1 MRPARE
7 QSESLQPAARPG
19 SLSPHRS
26 HIRVGVTARSAA
38 ANLKGAT
45 MPLAKMGVR
54 GMHSIKLVAMAG
66 LASLCASQAF
76 AEDTMG
82 TMTMMKG
89 GQVTAI
95 MPDGHMGT
103 MMPDAKTSAEMMKTA
118 KPIKHCMMMMTDAK
132 GKTYMIDTST
142 KKAQAECEKMAM

>member
-1 MRPARE
+1 
-7 QSESLQPAARPG
+7 
-19 SLSPHRS
+19 
-26 HIRVGVTARSAA
+26 
-38 ANLKGAT
+38 
-45 MPLAKMGVR
+45 
-54 GMHSIKLVAMAG
+54 MHSIKLVVIAG
-66 LASLCASQAF
+66 AVSLCAAQAF
-76 AEDTMG
+76 AEDAMG

-103 MMPDAKTSAEMMKTA
+103 MMPDAKMSAEMMKMA

>member
-1 MRPARE
+1 MNSKNIAVVIG
-7 QSESLQPAARPG
+7 L
-19 SLSPHRS
+19 
-26 HIRVGVTARSAA
+26 
-38 ANLKGAT
+38 
-45 MPLAKMGVR
+45 MG
-54 GMHSIKLVAMAG
+54 
-66 LASLCASQAF
+66 LCVSQAF

-103 MMPDAKTSAEMMKTA
+103 MTPDAKMGAEMMKMA
-118 KPIKHCMMMMTDAK
+118 KPIKHCMMLMTDAK

>member
-1 MRPARE
+1 
-7 QSESLQPAARPG
+7 
-19 SLSPHRS
+19 
-26 HIRVGVTARSAA
+26 
-38 ANLKGAT
+38 
-45 MPLAKMGVR
+45 
-54 GMHSIKLVAMAG
+54 MHTIKLVTV
-66 LASLCASQAF
+66 ASLIGLSASQAF
-76 AEDTMG
+76 AEDAMG

-89 GQVTAI
+89 GEVMAI

-103 MMPDAKTSAEMMKTA
+103 MMPDAKMSADMMKMA

>member
-1 MRPARE
+1 M
-7 QSESLQPAARPG
+7 
-19 SLSPHRS
+19 
-26 HIRVGVTARSAA
+26 
-38 ANLKGAT
+38 K
-45 MPLAKMGVR
+45 
-54 GMHSIKLVAMAG
+54 SIKFAVIAGVAA
-66 LASLCASQAF
+66 LCASQAL

-103 MMPDAKTSAEMMKTA
+103 MMPDAKMSADMMKMA

-132 GKTYMIDTST
+132 GKAYMIDTST

>member
-1 MRPARE
+1 M
-7 QSESLQPAARPG
+7 
-19 SLSPHRS
+19 
-26 HIRVGVTARSAA
+26 
-38 ANLKGAT
+38 N
-45 MPLAKMGVR
+45 
-54 GMHSIKLVAMAG
+54 SIKLTVIAG
-66 LASLCASQAF
+66 LAAICASQAF

-103 MMPDAKTSAEMMKTA
+103 MMPDAKMGADMMKMA

-132 GKTYMIDTST
+132 GKAYMIDTST

>member
-1 MRPARE
+1 
-7 QSESLQPAARPG
+7 
-19 SLSPHRS
+19 
-26 HIRVGVTARSAA
+26 
-38 ANLKGAT
+38 
-45 MPLAKMGVR
+45 
-54 GMHSIKLVAMAG
+54 MHMIKLVAIAG
-66 LASLCASQAF
+66 LIGLSASQAF

-89 GQVTAI
+89 GEVMAI

-103 MMPDAKTSAEMMKTA
+103 MMPDAKMGADMMKMA

-132 GKTYMIDTST
+132 GKAYMIDTST

>member
-1 MRPARE
+1 
-7 QSESLQPAARPG
+7 
-19 SLSPHRS
+19 
-26 HIRVGVTARSAA
+26 
-38 ANLKGAT
+38 
-45 MPLAKMGVR
+45 
-54 GMHSIKLVAMAG
+54 MHSIKLGVIAG
-66 LASLCASQAF
+66 AVSLCAAQAF

-103 MMPDAKTSAEMMKTA
+103 MMPDAKMSAEMMKMA

>member
-1 MRPARE
+1 
-7 QSESLQPAARPG
+7 
-19 SLSPHRS
+19 
-26 HIRVGVTARSAA
+26 
-38 ANLKGAT
+38 
-45 MPLAKMGVR
+45 
-54 GMHSIKLVAMAG
+54 MHPIKLVVIAG
-66 LASLCASQAF
+66 VAALAASQAF

-132 GKTYMIDTST
+132 GKTYMLDTST

>member
-1 MRPARE
+1 M
-7 QSESLQPAARPG
+7 
-19 SLSPHRS
+19 
-26 HIRVGVTARSAA
+26 
-38 ANLKGAT
+38 K
-45 MPLAKMGVR
+45 
-54 GMHSIKLVAMAG
+54 SIKLAVIAG
-66 LASLCASQAF
+66 LAALCASQAF

-82 TMTMMKG
+82 TMSMMKG

-103 MMPDAKTSAEMMKTA
+103 MTPDAKMGADMMKMA

-132 GKTYMIDTST
+132 GKAYMIDTST

>member
-1 MRPARE
+1 
-7 QSESLQPAARPG
+7 
-19 SLSPHRS
+19 
-26 HIRVGVTARSAA
+26 
-38 ANLKGAT
+38 
-45 MPLAKMGVR
+45 
-54 GMHSIKLVAMAG
+54 MHSFKIFVVASIA
-66 LASLCASQAF
+66 ALCVSQAF

-82 TMTMMKG
+82 TMSMMKG

-103 MMPDAKTSAEMMKTA
+103 MMPDPKMSAEMMKMA
-118 KPIKHCMMMMTDAK
+118 KPLKHCMMMMTDAK